1 MNSSA
6 LCSPFTTFIA
16 LSIAI
21 GSFVT
26 QAFADS
32 IATLEVPVAPIS
44 GQVNEPA
51 PETELLKKTEDNAA
65 KASSEPIRPVL
76 SDKGSNIAEDRPVF
90 SPEETKNLEVL
101 EIIDNDEQNTK
112 IEGQYK
118 WEEIP
123 DEVGKTHIQ
132 AGARFPVYVVSAHSS
147 KTAKVGDVVEGKL
160 KVAIKIGGK
169 EIAPAGA
176 EVLGHVISVTKAR
189 RMIAAK
195 VSGKR
200 FLRASG
206 ALGVQFDE
214 IITKNGQHIPLV
226 AIPASSARVVKN
238 SSEGRILGVNQDGEI
253 ASPFSIQ
260 LKSQALHFAISAAAS
275 AGGVF
280 SFGAVPAAFGV
291 IGAINP
297 SFAFMQPV
305 GKNVRHRRLKGFGM
319 GVVSGL
325 PGGFLISESI
335 IRGPEAIVKPG
346 DIFLAEFKQNF
357 TGEASSEVSLLPNV
371 KVKVHGEVMQKKQPK
386 KVVHKAAP

>member
-1 MNSSA
+1 MKSSA
-6 LCSPFTTFIA
+6 QASPFTTFVA
-16 LSIAI
+16 LSI
-21 GSFVT
+21 SVCSWFSP
-26 QAFADS
+26 AFADS
-32 IATLEVPVAPIS
+32 IATIEVPVAPIGS
-44 GQVNEPA
+44 QAVEPA
-51 PETELLKKTEDNAA
+51 PETQLLEKTEDDAA
-65 KASSEPIRPVL
+65 KAPSAPMPPGTTEKVL
-76 SDKGSNIAEDRPVF
+76 NGVEDRPIF

-101 EIIDNDEQNTK
+101 EIIDNDEQNTQV
-112 IEGQYK
+112 EAEYK
-118 WEEIP
+118 WTEIP
-123 DEVGKTHIQ
+123 DETGKTHIQ
-132 AGARFPVYVVSAHSS
+132 AGAKFPICVVSAHSS
-147 KTAKVGDVVEGKL
+147 KTAKVGDAVEGKL

-176 EVLGHVISVTKAR
+176 VVYGHVISVTKAR

-238 SSEGRILGVNQDGEI
+238 NSEGRILGVNQDGEI

-325 PGGFLISESI
+325 PGGFLISETM

-346 DIFLAEFKQNF
+346 DIFLAEFKRDF
-357 TGEASSEVSLLPNV
+357 TGEASTEVSLQPNA
-371 KVKVHGEVMQKKQPK
+371 KIKVHGEVVPEKSDE
-386 KVVHKAAP
+386 KAAPKLAP

>member
-1 MNSSA
+1 MKSLA
-6 LCSPFTTFIA
+6 LALPFRALLA
-16 LSIAI
+16 LSVSV
-21 GSFVT
+21 GSCINP
-26 QAFADS
+26 AFADS

-44 GQVNEPA
+44 SQVKEAAQEAALLEKTDEDAIKATPEPMQ
-51 PETELLKKTEDNAA
+51 
-65 KASSEPIRPVL
+65 PVS
-76 SDKGSNIAEDRPVF
+76 SDKGSNTPEDRPVF

-112 IEGQYK
+112 IEAEYK

-123 DEVGKTHIQ
+123 DETGKTHIQ
-132 AGARFPVYVVSAHSS
+132 AGAKFPVCVVSAHSS
-147 KTAKVGDVVEGKL
+147 KTAKVGDAVEGKL

-176 EVLGHVISVTKAR
+176 VVYGHVISVSKAR
-189 RMIAAK
+189 RILAAEMA
-195 VSGKR
+195 R
-200 FLRASG
+200 TRWMRASG

-214 IITKNGQHIPLV
+214 IITKNGEHIPLV
-226 AIPASSARVVKN
+226 ATPASSARVVKN
-238 SSEGRILGVNQDGEI
+238 SSEGRILGVNQDGLI
-253 ASPFSIQ
+253 ASPLSIQ
-260 LKSQALHFAISAAAS
+260 LKSQAIHLAIRAGAA

-325 PGGFLISESI
+325 PGGFLISDSI

-346 DIFLAEFKQNF
+346 DIFLAEFKQDF
-357 TGEASSEVSLLPNV
+357 TGEASSEVELMPNA
-371 KVKVHGEVMQKKQPK
+371 KVKVHGEVMPEKQIEKTAPK
-386 KVVHKAAP
+386 SAP